1 MDSWEPKYFVE
12 ADRHTIGK
20 LYGDGSFVRG
30 MVEWVSAQKVVISY
44 CLLNS
49 GQGVLRRCCKPGVS
63 WHFLSGILKQYDFL
77 QLPLRF
83 LFLNLTSYGLAHLA
97 DRTLPNSVLQ
107 CSFKIKLFLLFQ
119 FADEMFNLYSGNAVV
134 EVVAV
139 KAFNSPLMRKTRSIL
154 QSSEVV
160 YISVYN
166 LLKLIQTVSLLHLS
180 ITLFKD

>member
-1 MDSWEPKYFVE
+1 
-12 ADRHTIGK
+12 
-20 LYGDGSFVRG
+20 
-30 MVEWVSAQKVVISY
+30 
-44 CLLNS
+44 
-49 GQGVLRRCCKPGVS
+49 
-63 WHFLSGILKQYDFL
+63 
-77 QLPLRF
+77 
-83 LFLNLTSYGLAHLA
+83 
-97 DRTLPNSVLQ
+97 
-107 CSFKIKLFLLFQ
+107 
-119 FADEMFNLYSGNAVV
+119 MFNLYSGNAVV

>member
-1 MDSWEPKYFVE
+1 
-12 ADRHTIGK
+12 
-20 LYGDGSFVRG
+20 
-30 MVEWVSAQKVVISY
+30 MVEWVSAQKAVISY

-63 WHFLSGILKQYDFL
+63 WHFLSGILKQYNFL

-83 LFLNLTSYGLAHLA
+83 LFLDSTSYSLVHLA
-97 DRTLPNSVLQ
+97 NKTFLNSLLQ
-107 CSFKIKLFLLFQ
+107 CSLKIKLFLLFQ

-160 YISVYN
+160 YFSIYN
-166 LLKLIQTVSLLHLS
+166 LLKVNQTVSLLHLS
-180 ITLFKD
+180 VTLLLRTRILTVI